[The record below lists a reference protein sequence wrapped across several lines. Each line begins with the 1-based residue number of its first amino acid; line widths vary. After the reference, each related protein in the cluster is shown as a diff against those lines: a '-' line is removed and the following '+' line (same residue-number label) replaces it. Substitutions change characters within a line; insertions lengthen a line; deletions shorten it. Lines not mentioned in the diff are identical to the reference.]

1 MSRAIRISS
10 AIIVIVLAVLTLR
23 DMAQPR
29 THFFPIYG
37 LSRFIKILVMGF
49 LVWYWLWHDPD
60 SSD

>member
-10 AIIVIVLAVLTLR
+10 AIVVIVLAVLTLR
-23 DMAQPR
+23 DMGPTAY
-29 THFFPIYG
+29 TFFPIYG
-37 LSRFIKILVMGF
+37 LSRFIKILIMGF